1 MNNSP
6 DSTQDGKTHGVNILI
21 GLALCVFMYIAL
33 FGPAVRLY
41 TSPACPEPIKKGIV
55 FLYTPLSEL
64 DQNIPGNPFS
74 RYALLWEKH

>member
-1 MNNSP
+1 MDNAP

-41 TSPACPEPIKKGIV
+41 NSPACPEPVKKGIV
-55 FLYTPLSEL
+55 FLYSPLATL
-64 DQNIPGNPFS
+64 DQNIAGNPFS
-74 RYALLWEKH
+74 RYALLWGKH